1 MPEYGQMDQNM
12 IDALLGQMQDEDP
25 YGTGLQKQTNPY
37 AWVAPGVGGYDA
49 AGGTL
54 GGGSGWTPGPGETN
68 WFQAFEDAGMGGT
81 GPEIQQNSFNNSI
94 MGMAFNIL
102 SGGAYNPSMD
112 WNNDGINNVV
122 DIVGS
127 VNDATAT
134 GTNPNIPGASDIGL
148 KENVELVGSSP
159 SGVNVY
165 EFDYKDKSY
174 GEGRY
179 RGVVAQEVPESS
191 FVAEDGYLWVN
202 YSNLDVDFEKIA

>member
-12 IDALLGQMQDEDP
+12 LDSLLGQMQDEDP
-25 YGTGLQKQTNPY
+25 YGTGLMKQPNPY
-37 AWVAPGVGGYDA
+37 AWNT
-49 AGGTL
+49 GGTYNPGSGTT
-54 GGGSGWTPGPGETN
+54 GGGVWEPGPGETN
-68 WFQAFEDAGMGGT
+68 WFQMFADAGMGGNWGDVT
-81 GPEIQQNSFNNSI
+81 QNSFNNSI
-94 MGMAFNIL
+94 MGMAYNIL
-102 SGGAYNPSMD
+102 SGGGYNAGMD
-112 WNNDGINNVV
+112 WNQDGINNVV
-122 DIVGS
+122 DIVGV

-134 GTNPNIPGASDIGL
+134 GTNPNIPGASDIEL

-202 YSNLDVDFEKIA
+202 YSNLDVNFERIA